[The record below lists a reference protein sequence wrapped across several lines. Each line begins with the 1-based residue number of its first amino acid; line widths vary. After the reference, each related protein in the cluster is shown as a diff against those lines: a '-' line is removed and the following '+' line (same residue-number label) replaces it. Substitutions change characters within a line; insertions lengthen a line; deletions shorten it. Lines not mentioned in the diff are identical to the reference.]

1 MPDMPRQPQLP
12 QRAHAADAT
21 PGNYVQVN
29 NSTISA
35 STVLGFDYGTRRI
48 GVAVGNGLTRS
59 ARALEVVANGSQGPD
74 WSRLDAL
81 LREWHPDALLVGLPL
96 TMDGAEQETSRA
108 ARAFAVALGDR
119 YRLPL
124 HLVDER
130 LSSHEAAR
138 RFADRRARGETRRK
152 HAQTL
157 DAVAAE
163 IIVETWLTAA
173 SGDDA
178 AHISTLRKTP

>member
-1 MPDMPRQPQLP
+1 
-12 QRAHAADAT
+12 
-21 PGNYVQVN
+21 
-29 NSTISA
+29 
-35 STVLGFDYGTRRI
+35 
-48 GVAVGNGLTRS
+48 
-59 ARALEVVANGSQGPD
+59 
-74 WSRLDAL
+74 
-81 LREWHPDALLVGLPL
+81 
-96 TMDGAEQETSRA
+96 
-108 ARAFAVALGDR
+108 
-119 YRLPL
+119 
-124 HLVDER
+124 

-173 SGDDA
+173 SDGDA